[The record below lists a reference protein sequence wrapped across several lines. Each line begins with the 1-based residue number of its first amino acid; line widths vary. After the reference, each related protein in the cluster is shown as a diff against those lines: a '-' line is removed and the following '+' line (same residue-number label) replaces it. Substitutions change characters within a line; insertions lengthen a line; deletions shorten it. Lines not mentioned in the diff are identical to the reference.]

1 MKFTPELA
9 NFYLIELH
17 TNQKIAL
24 GKISRDYPITRRCLI
39 NWARKLKIPIINHSK
54 KLADFSYFEVID
66 TEEKAYWLGFIAA
79 DGCVMHR
86 GNETFNFELSLK
98 LSDKHHLQKL
108 KKSLNAEIEVKTDSF
123 RSRFCIGDAIFCK
136 ALISKGITPRKSL
149 TLEFPTEKQV
159 PKELVRHFI
168 RGYYDGDGCINNPL
182 NMPIAVNILGTKS
195 FLQKILEISNLEAI
209 PITNK
214 RNTNISMFNVNGEK
228 ARNFLKWLYQDSTIY
243 LERKFYRYQIHIA
256 RFNKRFKIKNNKVV
270 ENTYK
275 FLGVSEK
282 IALMYLLNKE
292 FIRKN
297 NNDKQNIV

>member
-79 DGCVMHR
+79 DGCVMYR

-123 RSRFCIGDAIFCK
+123 RSRFCIGDAVFCK
-136 ALISKGITPRKSL
+136 ALISKGIVPRKSL
-149 TLEFPTEKQV
+149 ILEFPNIEQV
-159 PKELVRHFI
+159 PEFLQKHFI
-168 RGYYDGDGCINNPL
+168 RGYFDGDGCVNNPL
-182 NMPIAVNILGTKS
+182 YYPINVSILGTKN
-195 FLQKILEISNLEAI
+195 FLEDLLKISNIQKKIIQE
-209 PITNK
+209 K
-214 RNTNISMFNVNGEK
+214 RNTNIYMFSISGTT
-228 ARNFLKWLYQDSTIY
+228 ARNFLNWIYGDATIF
-243 LERKFYRYQIHIA
+243 LDRKCFRYKLHNT
-256 RFNKRFKIKNNKVV
+256 RFNRNFNLNKKHFNNSHIQ
-270 ENTYK
+270 Y
-275 FLGVSEK
+275 LQGIEK
-282 IALMYLLNKE
+282 ESLEYLLKME
-292 FIRKN
+292 
-297 NNDKQNIV
+297 NDKQGTI